1 MPSTDPYSRHRKS
14 ALDNSFPGGVFLIP
28 GSSRRGTIISDIMPG
43 EERPLTV
50 RHLGRGYRVENV
62 KAYGAYLLERPSA

>member
-1 MPSTDPYSRHRKS
+1 MPSTDPYSRHKKS

-28 GSSRRGTIISDIMPG
+28 GSSRRGTIASDIMPLG

-50 RHLGRGYRVENV
+50 RRLGIGYRVENV
-62 KAYGAYLLERPSA
+62 